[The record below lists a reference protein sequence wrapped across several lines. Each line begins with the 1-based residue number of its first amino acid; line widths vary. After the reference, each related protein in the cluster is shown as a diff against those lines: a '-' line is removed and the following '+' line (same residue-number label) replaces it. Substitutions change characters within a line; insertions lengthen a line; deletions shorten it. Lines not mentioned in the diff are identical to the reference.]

1 MKKSMDLG
9 LSDLHMLEGC
19 IEMAIVTWKRW
30 LRTGDLPEEWTVDQT
45 MDMIIALGQLGNKI
59 SAVTDSF
66 NVDEPEEDSVFEN
79 LIHFPVP
86 PEA

>member
-1 MKKSMDLG
+1 MELE

-59 SAVTDSF
+59 ATVTDSF
-66 NVDEPEEDSVFEN
+66 SADKLEEDPILGN
-79 LIHFPVP
+79 ILHFPEP